1 MLTKFGHVN
10 VYKETNLLF
19 FTFLSIRR
27 CEIEF
32 IEYRKSESYE
42 MYSNLFHCKLQSF
55 YKDYVKMIMEKWRT
69 HNSADIMSVNY
80 MIVRGFHEPLEAIF
94 KEAKHLSYS
103 DFPQLN
109 FKDPTLA
116 LDFVKKRGEVM
127 KLIEEKRCDEAR
139 KLINERWDNL
149 VERNDQ
155 VKCFLCIQELLDMM
169 TENHDPVKALK
180 YVGENI
186 AGLLSNYEARNKSI
200 LEVLSMVSMKKPSKS
215 PFAALLGPRMRS
227 RTPKE
232 INFLLMQETERLA
245 IKDSTG
251 EDIEV
256 ATIDDVCLIDA
267 YRISFSMLSMIGS
280 LERAQRHVHVD
291 REINISEVFPIF
303 FQGNIPVRTANEI
316 KERRTAHRESYL

>member
-1 MLTKFGHVN
+1 
-10 VYKETNLLF
+10 
-19 FTFLSIRR
+19 
-27 CEIEF
+27 
-32 IEYRKSESYE
+32 
-42 MYSNLFHCKLQSF
+42 
-55 YKDYVKMIMEKWRT
+55 
-69 HNSADIMSVNY
+69 MSVNY
-80 MIVRGFHEPLEAIF
+80 MIVSGFHEPLEAIF
-94 KEAKHLSYS
+94 KEVKHLSYS
-103 DFPQLN
+103 YFPQLN
-109 FKDPTLA
+109 FKDQTLA
-116 LDFVKKRGEVM
+116 LNFVKKRGVM
-127 KLIEEKRCDEAR
+127 KLIEKKRCDEAR

-149 VERNDQ
+149 
-155 VKCFLCIQELLDMM
+155 LDMM
-169 TENHDPVKALK
+169 TENHDTVKALK

-186 AGLLSNYEARNKSI
+186 AGLLSNYEARNRSI

-227 RTPKE
+227 RTPKQ

-267 YRISFSMLSMIGS
+267 YRISFSMLSIIGS

-291 REINISEVFPIF
+291 REINIYEVLPIF

-316 KERRTAHRESYL
+316 KERRNDHRESYL

>member
-1 MLTKFGHVN
+1 
-10 VYKETNLLF
+10 
-19 FTFLSIRR
+19 
-27 CEIEF
+27 
-32 IEYRKSESYE
+32 
-42 MYSNLFHCKLQSF
+42 
-55 YKDYVKMIMEKWRT
+55 MEDWRT

-155 VKCFLCIQELLDMM
+155 VKCFLCIQEY
-169 TENHDPVKALK
+169 PVKALK

-200 LEVLSMVSMKKPSKS
+200 LEVLSMLSMKKPSKS

-280 LERAQRHVHVD
+280 LEIAQRHVHVD
-291 REINISEVFPIF
+291 REINIYEVLPIF
-303 FQGNIPVRTANEI
+303 FQGNIPVWTANEI
-316 KERRTAHRESYL
+316 KE